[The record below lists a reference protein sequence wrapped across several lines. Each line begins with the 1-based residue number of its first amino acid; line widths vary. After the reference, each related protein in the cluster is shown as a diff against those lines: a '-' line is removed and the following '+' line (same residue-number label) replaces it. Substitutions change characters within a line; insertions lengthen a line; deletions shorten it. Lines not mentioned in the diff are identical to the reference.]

1 MSLQW
6 PLGLLAHPLVFF
18 CLRYVS
24 LTAHVRESKVV
35 HALLSAYWAYWSGWG
50 QGVIGGYEE
59 AKKSLK
65 EPGASCLPEFHPKQI

>member
-1 MSLQW
+1 MASGFVGTSL
-6 PLGLLAHPLVFF
+6 GILLSQV
-18 CLRYVS
+18 CV
-24 LTAHVRESKVV
+24 TAHVRESKVV

-65 EPGASCLPEFHPKQI
+65 EAGVPVSLSFIQNRFK